1 MTRACS
7 DEGADRSHWTRRR
20 CGQALRGVGIGRRLA
35 VVVSFPKP
43 SRVLGIAPCRLTS
56 SAQPLEHALASHSL
70 STISRCGGAQTARL
84 AMSPTSPTRARGGWA
99 RRLGARRSA
108 KPERLRPNE
117 DGRKML
123 KAMER
128 DLKARLAL
136 PHRARTPKCLSDGPH
151 FDQPSRL
158 RRARSYAPARLGG
171 L

>member
-1 MTRACS
+1 
-7 DEGADRSHWTRRR
+7 
-20 CGQALRGVGIGRRLA
+20 
-35 VVVSFPKP
+35 
-43 SRVLGIAPCRLTS
+43 
-56 SAQPLEHALASHSL
+56 
-70 STISRCGGAQTARL
+70 
-84 AMSPTSPTRARGGWA
+84 
-99 RRLGARRSA
+99 
-108 KPERLRPNE
+108 
-117 DGRKML
+117 ML